1 MEGALRPGDPAALC
15 SSCLGLVTV
24 SKVLQL
30 QGHLVGKM
38 GGPEELKAGPP
49 KDPRTLRLSF
59 PIWTAEGCACP
70 LLISLWNPRWGPLFG
85 DDPSPKPSS
94 CSPSHTL
101 LPAPQPLTLAPPP
114 LPPQAT
120 RWVPTASSVFVL
132 LGLLWGKEPN
142 LGLAGRGLAQGSV
155 SLNRFLCNNQVFIV
169 SETWRD
175 A

>member
-114 LPPQAT
+114 YPHRPPDGFQQPPQSLYCLVCCGGRSLTLDWLAEAWH
-120 RWVPTASSVFVL
+120 RGQCPSIASSATTKYL
-132 LGLLWGKEPN
+132 
-142 LGLAGRGLAQGSV
+142 
-155 SLNRFLCNNQVFIV
+155 
-169 SETWRD
+169 
-175 A
+175 